1 MIVYVDSVSGVLYP
15 LHGCW
20 LDSLHL
26 YNIQNILSCAF
37 QCVFSPYFTS
47 LTCTFILTQKRIIR
61 AIVTLVEVLLT
72 FIRFTMTY
80 KIQRVLGDGI
90 RDRISY
96 MQTSSCL
103 LYMFYRDGTFL
114 FIPWGGSVIQS
125 PIKILK
131 QALCKLMDRTFGAR
145 QLIPTKQGKSYEGAW
160 LDLLGDNDSRNLLKS
175 IVKSYNALV
184 IFHVVKQDLHHH
196 GLRSSTVQ

>member
-37 QCVFSPYFTS
+37 QCVFSPIPHFAD
-47 LTCTFILTQKRIIR
+47 LHILTQKRIIR
-61 AIVTLVEVLLT
+61 AIVTLIEVLLT

-90 RDRISY
+90 CDRILY

-103 LYMFYRDGTFL
+103 LYVFYCDGTLL
-114 FIPWGGSVIQS
+114 FILWGGSVIQS

-131 QALCKLMDRTFGAR
+131 QALCELMDRTFEAR

-160 LDLLGDNDSRNLLKS
+160 LDLLDDNDSRNLLKS

-184 IFHVVKQDLHHH
+184 IFYIVK
-196 GLRSSTVQ
+196 